1 MTKLLF
7 IALISFFTIGV
18 YANSPQ
24 KINTALQNGNSTELA
39 EVFNSSIELSMPNTS
54 GVYAKEQARLVID
67 NFFKANTPSKCTLS
81 HETSGASSAMLV
93 YELVT
98 KNGTF
103 RVSFVVNIS
112 GGGFVINELKIQ

>member
-7 IALISFFTIGV
+7 IAFISFFSLSV
-18 YANSPQ
+18 CANTPQ

-39 EVFNSSIELSMPNTS
+39 EVFNNSIELTMPNTS

-67 NFFKANTPSKCTLS
+67 NFFKANSPSKCTLS
-81 HETSGASSAMLV
+81 HETSGATSSMLV

-98 KNGTF
+98 KNGAF
-103 RVSFVVNIS
+103 RVSLVVNIS

>member
-1 MTKLLF
+1 MIKILSLAIISLLS
-7 IALISFFTIGV
+7 LSV

-39 EVFNSSIELSMPNTS
+39 EVFNNSIELTMPNTS

-67 NFFKANTPSKCTLS
+67 NFFKANSPSKCTLS
-81 HETSGASSAMLV
+81 HETSGASSSMLV

-103 RVSFVVNIS
+103 RVSLVVNIS